1 MKYPMRQITNPT
13 VITVAMDEIMIAIL
27 EEEEESETGIVSEWI
42 VASAGLS
49 EQKMIITTYSLN
61 N

>member
-27 EEEEESETGIVSEWI
+27 EEGKESEPG
-42 VASAGLS
+42 VAVGLVITAAGLS

>member
-27 EEEEESETGIVSEWI
+27 EEEEESEPGVVVGLAIT
-42 VASAGLS
+42 AAGLS
-49 EQKMIITTYSLN
+49 EQKMIFN
-61 N
+61 NI

>member
-27 EEEEESETGIVSEWI
+27 EEEEESETGIVTELVI
-42 VASAGLS
+42 TAAGLS
-49 EQKMIITTYSLN
+49 EQKMIIN
-61 N
+61 NI

>member
-13 VITVAMDEIMIAIL
+13 VITVAMDEIMIGIL
-27 EEEEESETGIVSEWI
+27 EEEEESEPGVVVGLVIT
-42 VASAGLS
+42 AAGLS

>member
-13 VITVAMDEIMIAIL
+13 VITVAMDEIMIGIL
-27 EEEEESETGIVSEWI
+27 EEGKESEPG
-42 VASAGLS
+42 VAVGLVITAAGLS